1 MEEWRNEW
9 MEACM
14 EGGRD
19 GWLDGLLVPTAH
31 LFGAPGGGALLVAF
45 FHFIAISL
53 LFMGPCEPTKTK
65 SRDDETFNKNQET
78 QDRASL

>member
-1 MEEWRNEW
+1 MEEWVDGGMHGG
-9 MEACM
+9 MER
-14 EGGRD
+14 GRD

-53 LFMGPCEPTKTK
+53 LFMDPCEPTKTK